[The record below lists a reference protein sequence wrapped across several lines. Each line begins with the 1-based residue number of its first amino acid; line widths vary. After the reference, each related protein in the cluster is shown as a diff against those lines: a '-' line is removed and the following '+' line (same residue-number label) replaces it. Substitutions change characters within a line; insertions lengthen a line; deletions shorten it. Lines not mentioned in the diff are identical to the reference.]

1 MGVHTGVG
9 DNGVVLVL
17 QVTKIELI
25 CGMWCVQYGMEK
37 YDYCE
42 ISNKQ
47 TNNAKAMILTCKRSS
62 N

>member
-47 TNNAKAMILTCKRSS
+47 TKQRQ
-62 N
+62 